1 MFIKDSISNISLR
14 SIETKDIFDLWK
26 MAYDGDLE
34 WTKWN
39 GPYFNNP
46 ILTFEEFKKVAEE
59 NYLNNPY
66 RAVIVYEN
74 KVVGQVSAFW
84 EDGELKNWLEFGI
97 LLYEQNTWSKGMG
110 SIVTKLW
117 ITHLFEITPH
127 IHRIGFTTWSGNKGM
142 MKVGE
147 KIGMT
152 KEAQIRKVRYYQ
164 KKYYDSIKYG
174 VLRNEW
180 LLLQK
185 S

>member
-14 SIETKDIFDLWK
+14 SIETKDIFDLWR

-46 ILTFEEFKKVAEE
+46 ILTFEEFKNVAEE

-97 LLYEQNTWSKGMG
+97 LLYDQNTWSKGMG
-110 SIVTKLW
+110 SIVTKL
-117 ITHLFEITPH
+117 
-127 IHRIGFTTWSGNKGM
+127 
-142 MKVGE
+142 
-147 KIGMT
+147 
-152 KEAQIRKVRYYQ
+152 
-164 KKYYDSIKYG
+164 
-174 VLRNEW
+174 
-180 LLLQK
+180 
-185 S
+185 

>member
-97 LLYEQNTWSKGMG
+97 LLYDQNTWSK
-110 SIVTKLW
+110 
-117 ITHLFEITPH
+117 
-127 IHRIGFTTWSGNKGM
+127 
-142 MKVGE
+142 
-147 KIGMT
+147 
-152 KEAQIRKVRYYQ
+152 
-164 KKYYDSIKYG
+164 
-174 VLRNEW
+174 
-180 LLLQK
+180 
-185 S
+185 